1 MKVTDETLQI
11 RACNAREPG
20 EDSSAVER
28 IRYLIVIMHQTQ
40 RSFAHLI
47 GLNPTNLSKIL
58 NGRTP
63 VTTGIINRILV
74 NTGVS
79 RVWLTDGV
87 GVPFPQG
94 TGHEPDVVDES
105 PVRMDFTPEGAPV
118 YDIDVTAGAEP
129 LAREFTSDRIIGWLN
144 MPNLTAATPVV
155 RVSGDSMA
163 PRIQNGSFIQI
174 RSVSLDSPL
183 YWGATYVIVLD
194 DFRMVKVVRRNPDP
208 SMVTLH
214 SINTEYDDMEID
226 RSLIRALFIVQ
237 SVFNFDVLS

>member
-1 MKVTDETLQI
+1 MKYHDIMTETNNSENTQSTI
-11 RACNAREPG
+11 A
-20 EDSSAVER
+20 ER
-28 IRYLIVIMHQTQ
+28 LRLLIVTMRKSQAE
-40 RSFAHLI
+40 FAKLI
-47 GLNPTNLSKIL
+47 SVDPGNLSKML
-58 NGRTP
+58 
-63 VTTGIINRILV
+63 TGGTRLSSKMLDRIAA
-74 NTGVS
+74 NTGCS
-79 RVWLTDGV
+79 LRGLMYGTD
-87 GVPFPQG
+87 VPFPRETEKVSVIEG
-94 TGHEPDVVDES
+94 VGAENAKCVPDVRS
-105 PVRMDFTPEGAPV
+105 GAPV

-174 RSVSLDSPL
+174 RPVSLDSPL